1 MGDGERLVEARVA
14 RGDGASRLGQS
25 GVHEV
30 GQPCLRRR
38 VAGRHVRQEHQPA
51 RLQSRQAEAGQAGV
65 GIVGG
70 KDAAAQQFAHG
81 LAGQNEVERRRD
93 VAAQHAEVRGVVHSE
108 GNGAKPEAERRVGG
122 KGFAHPLE
130 EAQRVVVAVGGYDS
144 SSFAEDMDLIMRMIS
159 YMCELNQPY
168 RIPHVAETTCW
179 TEGPPTLWSLSKQ
192 RTRWARGLMQ
202 CMFVHRKLLFNPRYK
217 RLGLITYPFMFMF
230 EFIAPII
237 ELIGYI
243 SLIWFILIG
252 AVNWTTFWV
261 ILLMLYTFNEFM
273 LLVICFFSYYVEDP
287 SNRNSKWDYLWLFI
301 ASLFEPIIYHPLIVF
316 FSVKGYFSFLTKRSF
331 KWEDIKR
338 EGFGKERLEEEE
350 RKRRERENNDE
361 TAVQPV

>member
-1 MGDGERLVEARVA
+1 
-14 RGDGASRLGQS
+14 
-25 GVHEV
+25 
-30 GQPCLRRR
+30 
-38 VAGRHVRQEHQPA
+38 
-51 RLQSRQAEAGQAGV
+51 
-65 GIVGG
+65 
-70 KDAAAQQFAHG
+70 
-81 LAGQNEVERRRD
+81 
-93 VAAQHAEVRGVVHSE
+93 
-108 GNGAKPEAERRVGG
+108 
-122 KGFAHPLE
+122 
-130 EAQRVVVAVGGYDS
+130 
-144 SSFAEDMDLIMRMIS
+144 
-159 YMCELNQPY
+159 
-168 RIPHVAETTCW
+168 
-179 TEGPPTLWSLSKQ
+179 
-192 RTRWARGLMQ
+192 
-202 CMFVHRKLLFNPRYK
+202 
-217 RLGLITYPFMFMF
+217 MFMF